1 MFAGSRGR
9 DAEAAQRLRRDESS
23 AHVKRSWQT
32 AGYWWI
38 FVHFS
43 LIMTVLDS
51 ISRNRIETVAQ
62 AIQEKPGFVGL
73 LRGPLARGSRE
84 GALLVISAV
93 AIYLLVS
100 IASYYPGDPG
110 WSNAGHVNRIVNQ
123 GGVAGAWIADV
134 LLYLFGFMAYLFPVM
149 IGYAGWLVYRG
160 LKVASGELD
169 VYHATIRA
177 AGCVV
182 AVCAGCG
189 LATLHYHGSATF
201 PVDAGGI
208 IGTVVG
214 SGLAGVVNPVGGT
227 LFLLA
232 LFLTG
237 VTLFTGLS
245 WLDVMDV
252 TGRYTILVVEHL
264 YRFGLQ
270 ARTRWVASRRKEE
283 REARI
288 EVERERKSRR
298 KPPRIE
304 PVIAKVEPSERAE
317 RERQVPLFK
326 PAPGCGALPPL
337 ALLDEPKQKRKV
349 VSDESLEAISRQV
362 ELKLADFGIEAEVV
376 AVHPGPVVTR
386 YELQPAPGLKVSR
399 VTNLSKDLAR
409 SLSTVSV
416 RIVEVIPGKTTIGLE
431 IPNEEREIVVLS
443 DVLKSSQYDADAS
456 HLALGL
462 GKDISGQP
470 VVVDLASMPHLLVAG
485 TTGAGKSVAINA
497 MILSLLYKASSSDVR
512 MIMIDPKMLELS
524 VYEGIPHLLAPVVTD
539 MKHASNALR
548 WCVVEMD
555 RRYRLMST
563 LGVRNIGGYNRKV
576 SAAADSGTPLKDP
589 FFQPN
594 GTEGE
599 APVLTKLPFIVVVV
613 DELADMM
620 MLTGKNVEELIAR
633 LAQKA
638 RAAGIHLILAT
649 QRPSVDVITGL
660 IKANIPSRI
669 AFQVSSK
676 VDSRTILDQMGA
688 EHLLGHGDMLYMGP
702 GVSAPSR
709 VHGAFVADH
718 EVHKV
723 VKNLKQTGTPSYLEG
738 ILDGTAFVD
747 GVSDA
752 GGGAMLDADAGA
764 EADPLYDQAVRIVT
778 ETRRAS
784 ISGVQRRLKIGYN
797 RAARMLEEMEH
808 AGVVGPLQ
816 SNGSRE
822 VLAPPPPGD

>member
-1 MFAGSRGR
+1 M
-9 DAEAAQRLRRDESS
+9 AQ
-23 AHVKRSWQT
+23 
-32 AGYWWI
+32 
-38 FVHFS
+38 F
-43 LIMTVLDS
+43 
-51 ISRNRIETVAQ
+51 
-62 AIQEKPGFVGL
+62 IQEKTGL
-73 LRGPLARGSRE
+73 AGMLRGPLARSSRE
-84 GALLVISAV
+84 GALLVVSAM

-100 IASYYPGDPG
+100 IASYHPGDPG
-110 WSNAGHVNRIVNQ
+110 WSNAGGVDRIANR
-123 GGVAGAWIADV
+123 GGVAGAWLADV

-149 IGYAGWLVYRG
+149 LGYAGWLAYRG
-160 LKVASGELD
+160 MKAASGEFD
-169 VYHATIRA
+169 VSHFATRA

-182 AVCAGCG
+182 TICAGCG
-189 LATLHYHGSATF
+189 LATLYYHGPAAF

-208 IGTVVG
+208 IGSFVG
-214 SGLAGVVNPVGGT
+214 SGLAGIVNPLGGT

-245 WLDVMDV
+245 WLQVMDE
-252 TGRYTILVVEHL
+252 TGRFTIALAARLH
-264 YRFGLQ
+264 GLGLRARERWQ
-270 ARTRWVASRRKEE
+270 AHRLKRVRETQVRT
-283 REARI
+283 
-288 EVERERKSRR
+288 ERERRPAR
-298 KPPRIE
+298 KPPRIGPAPARIE
-304 PVIAKVEPSERAE
+304 PGRRAI
-317 RERQVPLFK
+317 REGQVPLFE
-326 PAPGCGALPPL
+326 PAAGAGALPPL
-337 ALLDEPKQKRKV
+337 ALLDGPRERRRTTSK
-349 VSDESLEAISRQV
+349 ESLEAMSRQV

-399 VTNLSKDLAR
+399 VTNLAKDLAR

-443 DVLKSSQYDADAS
+443 DVLKSSRYDGDAS
-456 HLALGL
+456 RLALAL

-470 VVVDLASMPHLLVAG
+470 VVVDLAKMPHLLVAG
-485 TTGAGKSVAINA
+485 TTGSGKSVAINA
-497 MILSLLYKASSSDVR
+497 MILSLLYKASASDVR
-512 MIMIDPKMLELS
+512 VIMIDPKMLELS

-548 WCVVEMD
+548 WCVTEMD

-576 SAAADSGTPLKDP
+576 CAAAEAGEPLKDP
-589 FFQPN
+589 LFIPD
-594 GTEGE
+594 GGEGE
-599 APVLTKLPFIVVVV
+599 APVLEKLPFIVVVV

-620 MLTGKNVEELIAR
+620 MVTGKKVEELIAR

-688 EHLLGHGDMLYMGP
+688 EHLLGHGDMLYLGP
-702 GVSAPSR
+702 GVSTPNR

-723 VKNLKQTGTPSYLEG
+723 VKNLKQAGKPAYLEG
-738 ILDGTAFVD
+738 ILDGTATAD
-747 GVSDA
+747 AAADA
-752 GGGAMLDADAGA
+752 GGAATDSGADI

-797 RAARMLEEMEH
+797 RAARMLEEMEQ

>member
-1 MFAGSRGR
+1 M
-9 DAEAAQRLRRDESS
+9 AQVMQDKS
-23 AHVKRSWQT
+23 
-32 AGYWWI
+32 
-38 FVHFS
+38 
-43 LIMTVLDS
+43 
-51 ISRNRIETVAQ
+51 
-62 AIQEKPGFVGL
+62 GFLAL

-100 IASYYPGDPG
+100 IASWHPGDPG
-110 WSNAGHVNRIVNQ
+110 WSSAGHVDRVANQ

-149 IGYAGWLVYRG
+149 MGYSGWLVYRG
-160 LKVASGELD
+160 LKVGAGEPD
-169 VYHATIRA
+169 MHHATIRA

-189 LATLHYHGSATF
+189 LATLHHQGGAAL

-208 IGTVVG
+208 IGSVVG
-214 SGLAGVVNPVGGT
+214 SGLAGLVNPVGST

-237 VTLFTGLS
+237 ITLFTGLS

-252 TGRYTILVVEHL
+252 TGRYTILAGERLVQ
-264 YRFGLQ
+264 RGRQ
-270 ARTRWVASRRKEE
+270 AGRLARERWAAGRRRQEREIRIEGERKRRSSRR
-283 REARI
+283 R
-288 EVERERKSRR
+288 
-298 KPPRIE
+298 PRIE
-304 PVIAKVEPSERAE
+304 PVIAKVETSARVE
-317 RERQVPLFK
+317 RERQVPMFE
-326 PAPGCGALPPL
+326 PAPGSGALPPL
-337 ALLDEPKQKRKV
+337 ALLDEPREKRRV
-349 VSDESLEAISRQV
+349 ISAESLEAISRQV

-386 YELQPAPGLKVSR
+386 YELQLAPGLKVSR
-399 VTNLSKDLAR
+399 VTNLAKDLAR

-443 DVLKSSQYDADAS
+443 DVLKSSRYDADTS

-462 GKDISGQP
+462 GKDISGHP
-470 VVVDLASMPHLLVAG
+470 VVVDLATMPHLLVAG
-485 TTGAGKSVAINA
+485 TTGSGKSVAINA

-555 RRYRLMST
+555 RRYRLMSA

-576 SAAADSGTPLKDP
+576 SAAAESGTPIRDP
-589 FFQPN
+589 LSPPD
-594 GTEGE
+594 GEGGE
-599 APVLTKLPFIVVVV
+599 APTLAKLPWIVVVV

-620 MLTGKNVEELIAR
+620 MVTGKKVEELIAR

-688 EHLLGHGDMLYMGP
+688 EHLLGHGDMLYLGP
-702 GVSAPSR
+702 GVSTPSR

-723 VKNLKQTGTPSYLEG
+723 VKSLKQMGKPCYLEG
-738 ILDGTAFVD
+738 ILDGTAIAD
-747 GVSDA
+747 AVSEGTGSALEA
-752 GGGAMLDADAGA
+752 GGETGT
-764 EADPLYDQAVRIVT
+764 ETDPLYDQAVRIVT

-822 VLAPPPPGD
+822 VLAPPPPAD